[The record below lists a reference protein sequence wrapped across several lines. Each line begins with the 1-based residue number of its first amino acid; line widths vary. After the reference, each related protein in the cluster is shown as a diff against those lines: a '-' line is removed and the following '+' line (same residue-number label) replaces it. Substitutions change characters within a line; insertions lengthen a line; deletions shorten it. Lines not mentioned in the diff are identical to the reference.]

1 MTKQDYF
8 LPGIAALLLAV
19 LFPSY
24 WLYAF
29 SVGTENFMEVYRA
42 DLLSLSLSDF
52 VFVLIGALEV
62 YIYLCLRRSFA
73 ERLSSGA
80 AAVLLLLMALL
91 VALFHATVLVDITL
105 SIVGFGLTSHTIDTI
120 SEFTIIGALGVL
132 FAYGLVGFILSI
144 VLLLNRTGAPSL
156 LKYFAVIL
164 MVCCLLQFTVILSPL
179 NVFVFPVGLLLL
191 AFYFIK
197 PAQQLEV
204 V

>member
-29 SVGTENFMEVYRA
+29 SIGTENFMAVYRA
-42 DLLSLSLSDF
+42 DLLSLSLSDL
-52 VFVLIGALEV
+52 VFVLIGVLEV

-73 ERLSSGA
+73 ERLSSGS
-80 AAVLLLLMALL
+80 AAVLLLIMALL
-91 VALFHATVLVDITL
+91 VTLFHATVLIDITL
-105 SIVGFGLTSHTIDTI
+105 SIIGSGLTDQTIETI

-156 LKYFAVIL
+156 LKYFAVVL

-179 NVFVFPVGLLLL
+179 NVFVFPVGLLIL
-191 AFYFIK
+191 AFYFVK
-197 PAQQLEV
+197 PAQQLELV
-204 V
+204 